1 MKLQDTINLMTSED
15 YKESSVNLYGSQ
27 FTKNIEDLDID

>member
-15 YKESSVNLYGSQ
+15 YKESFKDKY
-27 FTKNIEDLDID
+27 DYLDVKGLEEYLK